1 MQLNTTTLQLQFQP
15 SYALHETVSVD
26 YYIIEVTGVENVH
39 NVTSKMIE
47 LSLTDYC
54 SHYNVSITPY
64 NSVGAG
70 EKSYENNIVMYKGPV
85 LVVHIQ

>member
-1 MQLNTTTLQLQFQP
+1 MSDISAMQINTTSLQLQFQP

-26 YYIIEVTGVENVH
+26 YYIIEVTGVENEY
-39 NVTSKMIE
+39 NITSTVIE

-70 EKSYENNIVMYKGPV
+70 EKSHENNIAMYKG
-85 LVVHIQ
+85 IA